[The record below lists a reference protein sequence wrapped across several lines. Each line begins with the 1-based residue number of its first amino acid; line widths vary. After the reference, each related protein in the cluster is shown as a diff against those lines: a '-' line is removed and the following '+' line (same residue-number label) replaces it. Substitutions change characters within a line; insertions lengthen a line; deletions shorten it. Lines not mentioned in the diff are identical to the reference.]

1 MYNGLLHL
9 HNFMRWIIL
18 LFLLIALIQ
27 AFTKKTG
34 LQKTSLWLLI
44 AAHITFLI
52 GTLAIAGAPPFAGF
66 FSKDEIL
73 ANTFIHS
80 PFIFAVLSITSVI
93 TAVYM
98 FRVYFLTFFGKFRG
112 TKHQADHLH
121 ESPATMTIPLILLAV
136 LSTVGGFIGMP
147 EIFHAPHFMSEFM
160 TPVTSFANA
169 YHMGHVSHNFEY
181 TVVGTTI
188 VVLALVVYL
197 TFNKYVSKGHV
208 PVRDSELSGIQKV
221 LANKFYIDEF
231 YSAIITKPMDF
242 LSRVSYKYIENGF
255 IDKIVNS
262 FGSAT
267 NNASSLLR
275 LSQQGNLGYYLFAMV
290 FAIVF
295 MLIAMMV
302 I

>member
-1 MYNGLLHL
+1 
-9 HNFMRWIIL
+9 
-18 LFLLIALIQ
+18 
-27 AFTKKTG
+27 
-34 LQKTSLWLLI
+34 
-44 AAHITFLI
+44 
-52 GTLAIAGAPPFAGF
+52 
-66 FSKDEIL
+66 
-73 ANTFIHS
+73 
-80 PFIFAVLSITSVI
+80 
-93 TAVYM
+93 
-98 FRVYFLTFFGKFRG
+98 
-112 TKHQADHLH
+112 
-121 ESPATMTIPLILLAV
+121 
-136 LSTVGGFIGMP
+136 
-147 EIFHAPHFMSEFM
+147 MSEFM

-188 VVLALVVYL
+188 VVLAFVVYL
-197 TFNKYVSKGHV
+197 TFSKYVSKGHV

-231 YSAIITKPMDF
+231 YNAIITKPMDF